1 MRRVLLAALLMT
13 ATVAHVAGADFSY
26 AKIRTGATG
35 AEAYFGAVT
44 LVSPF
49 GDKPDAAIPIFL
61 LVDPG
66 DFQTPWS
73 RAQHVAEVLP
83 KATELLLYRGEF
95 IKIRPDPDGNPA
107 LVVGPIQDGTG
118 ADLRIV
124 SVLPGDVERFQ
135 LEEKGRG
142 SNRIVTAEMVAEY
155 WQTLLV
161 EYVTLFIRYP
171 MTREED
177 ILNKLRLVRTKEGSI
192 FKRVLIEVGVLLKY
206 DNIPENKID
215 STLLRSKIGEVIRS
229 MSQDQFAAMTG
240 LAFRIPAEFEASGAR
255 GGRLDTTTDDRGRGM
270 VHSPESGSF

>member
-1 MRRVLLAALLMT
+1 MAAS
-13 ATVAHVAGADFSY
+13 VARVAGADFSY
-26 AKIRTGATG
+26 AKIRTDATG
-35 AEAYFGAVT
+35 AETYFGAVT

-49 GDKPDAAIPIFL
+49 GDQPDAAIPIFL
-61 LVDPG
+61 LADPG

-95 IKIRPDPDGNPA
+95 IKVRPDPDGHPA

-135 LEEKGRG
+135 IEEKSRG
-142 SNRIVTAEMVAEY
+142 SSRIITAEMVAEY

-177 ILNKLRLVRTKEGSI
+177 ILTKLRLVRTREGSI

-206 DNIPENKID
+206 DNIPESKVD
-215 STLLRSKIGEVIRS
+215 STLLRAKIGEVIRS
-229 MSQDQFAAMTG
+229 MSQDQFAQLTG
-240 LAFRIPAEFEASGAR
+240 LAFRVPVEFEPSSSR
-255 GGRLDTTTDDRGRGM
+255 GGRLDTTTDDRGRGL
-270 VHSPESGSF
+270 VQGPESGSF